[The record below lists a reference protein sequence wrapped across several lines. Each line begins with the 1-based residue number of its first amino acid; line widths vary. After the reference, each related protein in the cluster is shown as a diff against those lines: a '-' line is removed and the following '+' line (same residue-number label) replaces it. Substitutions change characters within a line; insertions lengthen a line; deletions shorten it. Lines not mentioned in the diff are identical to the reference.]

1 MKYRVSLLPEKNR
14 KRLVG
19 KKKAEKGRG
28 IANIVLLVLLAAV
41 LISVLGK
48 VYADSRLNEIKSMNA
63 AYEQKV
69 SQLHQYREISNT
81 LQNKIQ
87 LIENIQVNEPQLYN
101 FIANVGNIVHP
112 GISVTNIACT
122 DWRTSRICT
131 ITGTSTSRAA
141 FVTYLEELEG
151 IENVTSATCTAYTV
165 SLTNGEPVATFS
177 ITITCS
183 GGAAIVSQAPAET
196 TTAAAT
202 E

>member
-14 KRLVG
+14 KRIVG

-28 IANIVLLVLLAAV
+28 ITNVVLLVLLAVV
-41 LISVLGK
+41 LIAILGK
-48 VYADSRLNEIKSMNA
+48 IYADSRLNEIKSMNA
-63 AYEQKV
+63 EYEQKV
-69 SQLHQYREISNT
+69 SQLQHYREINNT
-81 LQNKIQ
+81 LQNKIK

-101 FIANVGNIVHP
+101 FITKVGNVVHP

-141 FVTYLEELEG
+141 FVAYLEDLEG
-151 IENVTSATCTAYTV
+151 IENVTSAAETAYTV
-165 SLTNGEPVATFS
+165 SLMNGEPVATFS
-177 ITITCS
+177 IAITCS
-183 GGAAIVSQAPAET
+183 GGAAVVAPAPTET

-202 E
+202 N